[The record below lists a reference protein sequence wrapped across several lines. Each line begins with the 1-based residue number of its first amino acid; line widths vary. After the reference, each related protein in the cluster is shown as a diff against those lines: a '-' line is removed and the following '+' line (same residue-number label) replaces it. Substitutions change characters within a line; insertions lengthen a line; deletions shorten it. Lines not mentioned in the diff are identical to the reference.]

1 MIVQW
6 RKSTHS
12 GGADDQHCVELGRLA
27 PEAGIGV
34 RDSKDPD
41 GGHLTLSAAQFGDL
55 IERVKARPSRAD
67 LLGAG

>member
-6 RKSTHS
+6 RKSSYS

-27 PEAGIGV
+27 SGTGIGV

-41 GGHLTLSAAQFGDL
+41 AGHLNLSFAQFAGL
-55 IERVKARPSRAD
+55 IEQVKQHQAR
-67 LLGAG
+67 